1 MHEIIRKA
9 REQSRNLL
17 EHEAMQLFKNYGLP
31 TPEYR
36 FVSDKEQAAE
46 AAEQLG
52 FPIVLKIVS
61 GDVLHKTDAGGVK
74 VGLQTERDVIQAY
87 DAIIDSVYKNV
98 PTARIEGMLVVEQA
112 PKGTECIL
120 GMVKDKQF
128 GPALMFG
135 LGGIFVE
142 VLKDVSFRVL
152 PLTQNDALE
161 MIRETKAYKVLSG
174 VRGEAAKDVEALSRA
189 ILNLAKLV
197 EQNPEIQEIDANPV
211 MVYEKGVLVLDARV
225 II

>member
-9 REQSRNLL
+9 REQNRNLL
-17 EHEAMQLFKNYGLP
+17 EHEAMQLFKDYGLP

-46 AAEQLG
+46 AAGQLG
-52 FPIVLKIVS
+52 FPVVLKIVS
-61 GDVLHKTDAGGVK
+61 QDVLHKTDAGGVK
-74 VGLQTERDVIQAY
+74 VGLQTEQDVTQAY
-87 DAIIDSVYKNV
+87 DEIIDSVHKKV
-98 PTARIEGMLVVEQA
+98 PNARIQGMLVVAQA

-152 PLTQNDALE
+152 PLTQKDALE
-161 MIRETKAYKVLSG
+161 MIKETKAYKVLSG
-174 VRGEAAKDVEALSRA
+174 VRGEGAKDVEALSRA